1 VITPA
6 PPVPQTAP
14 VQEAGT
20 KLSMPLPYQ
29 PDASAWTDCGTSR
42 LYVTMTNAGTASAHF
57 SIYANAYG
65 TDGPWQYDVGSND
78 SANVF
83 FGVATN
89 LGGQYDFTCYGPNG
103 FQRRFAGRINHD
115 CNQIEATSSIDANA
129 GSITLVLQNSTAATV
144 TFVATDG
151 YGLGGP

>member
-1 VITPA
+1 MILVSPWTRGGRVCSQVFDHTSIIRFLETWTGVQEPNISAWRRQVCGDLTSAFDFAHPDTSRPSLPNADMVWTNSIPPYNLVITPA

-57 SIYANAYG
+57 SIYANAYR
-65 TDGPWQYDVGSND
+65 TDGP
-78 SANVF
+78 
-83 FGVATN
+83 
-89 LGGQYDFTCYGPNG
+89 
-103 FQRRFAGRINHD
+103 
-115 CNQIEATSSIDANA
+115 
-129 GSITLVLQNSTAATV
+129 
-144 TFVATDG
+144 
-151 YGLGGP
+151 